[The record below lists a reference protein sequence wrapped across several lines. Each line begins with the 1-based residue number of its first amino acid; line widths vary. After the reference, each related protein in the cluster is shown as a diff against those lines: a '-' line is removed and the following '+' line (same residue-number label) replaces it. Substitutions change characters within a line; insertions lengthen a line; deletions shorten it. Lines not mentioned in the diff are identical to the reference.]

1 MPINSFL
8 YPGAKVTTGYEVANS
23 LRFDDGSSEYLH
35 RTPSSSGSSTNWTYS
50 VWVKRSASISGDQ
63 RLLSNGNQQG
73 SGSQDTGIIFMS
85 DDTLR
90 FDIYDSGTTRGNI
103 DTKRTFRDLGAWY
116 HFVFVWNS
124 SSSTSTM
131 NGSAT
136 DRMQIWVNGVQET
149 ELEGHTSSAPT
160 IPAQDA
166 NDPNTNSTSY
176 AMRIGTRATN
186 QYFNGYI
193 AEAVFVDGQSLGAS
207 SFGEFDE
214 DSPTIWK
221 PKDVSGLSLGTNG
234 FYLDFED
241 SSSLG
246 NDASGSNNLTV
257 VNLTATDQSTDT
269 PMNNYSTIGTLFTA
283 LNAPT
288 YSEGNLQSYSTAS
301 GNYPIPS
308 SIGVAN
314 GKWYMELKYAA
325 TTSNDNTGVGITHD
339 PASAN
344 QANTDQGGYSINYYA
359 SSGYIDLYGSSGGTF
374 SSYTVGDIIGIYM
387 DIDNKKLYFAKNGTI
402 QNSGTG
408 LNITT
413 STTGFYYFQVNDFT
427 STSNYWTWQWNFGA
441 GCPFTISSGNTDP
454 NGYGNFEYSPNDGG
468 SASFDSSAKDF
479 YALNTKN
486 LAEYG

>member
-8 YPGAKVTTGYEVANS
+8 YPGVKVPPPFSVTNS

-90 FDIYDSGTTRGNI
+90 FDIYDNGTTRGNI

-149 ELEGHTSSAPT
+149 ELEGHTGSAPT

-193 AEAVFVDGQSLGAS
+193 AEAVFLDGQSLGAS

-214 DSPTIWK
+214 DSGIWK
-221 PKDVSGLSLGTNG
+221 PKDVSGLTFGTNG

-241 SSSLG
+241 SSALG
-246 NDASGSNNLTV
+246 NDVSGNNNDFTVNNLTSI
-257 VNLTATDQSTDT
+257 DQSTDT
-269 PMNNYSTIGTLFTA
+269 CTNNFATMNA
-283 LNAPT
+283 L
-288 YSEGNLQSYSTAS
+288 
-301 GNYPIPS
+301 
-308 SIGVAN
+308 
-314 GKWYMELKYAA
+314 
-325 TTSNDNTGVGITHD
+325 D
-339 PASAN
+339 
-344 QANTDQGGYSINYYA
+344 NYYA
-359 SSGYIDLYGSSGGTF
+359 SSDFSDGNITVDMNDSGNETYNTSTFAVSTGKWYAEVKLVDSSTKPMTGISGNNPVAIGTVLGNSDHGYAYQGENGQMRINGANQGAYGNT
-374 SSYTVGDIIGIYM
+374 YTTNDIIGIAL
-387 DIDNKKLYFAKNGTI
+387 DLDNNKLYFSKNGTW
-402 QNSGTG
+402 QNSGDPTSGATG
-408 LNITT
+408 TGAVSIDAPS
-413 STTGFYYFQVNDFT
+413 STAVGAYFFAAGKRHSDNNKV
-427 STSNYWTWQWNFGA
+427 SWNFGS
-441 GCPFTISSGNTDP
+441 PPYSISSGNSDG
-454 NGYGNFEYSPNDGG
+454 NGYGNFEYSVPSGY
-468 SASFDSSAKDF
+468 

>member
-8 YPGAKVTTGYEVANS
+8 YPGVKVPPPFSVTNS

-73 SGSQDTGIIFMS
+73 SGSQDTGIIFMT

-90 FDIYDSGTTRGNI
+90 FDIYDNGTTRGNI

-149 ELEGHTSSAPT
+149 ELEGHTGSAPT

-207 SFGEFDE
+207 SFGEYDD
-214 DSPTIWK
+214 DSGIWK

-246 NDASGSNNLTV
+246 NDAAGSNNLTV
-257 VNLTATDQSTDT
+257 VNLTSIDQSTDT
-269 PMNNYSTIGTLFTA
+269 PDNNFCTMNPLV
-283 LNAPT
+283 PT
-288 YSEGNLQSYSTAS
+288 TNITFSEGNCKMVTSSSDTHGGGIGTFGLTA
-301 GNYPIPS
+301 
-308 SIGVAN
+308 
-314 GKWYMELKYAA
+314 GKWYWEVKIASLVANHNHGVISELTSELYQNA
-325 TTSNDNTGVGITHD
+325 TGLQNDTGVTCWRNDDGGEMVVDGTATSNDYGLFTDGQIMGIALDMDNYNISIYRNGSALVTDFNMSTTRGTIFPMINTGISTTSEV
-339 PASAN
+339 N
-344 QANTDQGGYSINYYA
+344 F
-359 SSGYIDLYGSSGGTF
+359 GGTQ
-374 SSYTVGDIIGIYM
+374 S
-387 DIDNKKLYFAKNGTI
+387 
-402 QNSGTG
+402 
-408 LNITT
+408 
-413 STTGFYYFQVNDFT
+413 
-427 STSNYWTWQWNFGA
+427 
-441 GCPFTISSGNTDP
+441 FTISSGNSDA
-454 NGYGNFEYSPNDGG
+454 NGYGNFEYAPPSGY
-468 SASFDSSAKDF
+468 
-479 YALNTKN
+479 YALCTKN